1 MIDLFEDCFNE
12 LVPRFERHITIPKIV
27 TDYRGDWFGF
37 APYNAFER
45 GDYENRDLYQ
55 LILYNNSMIDFQ
67 TDVVKFVTQHACY
80 RAHELCRNDQYRYR
94 VFKQIRNQS
103 GPLED
108 LTRQFL
114 DALKYTS
121 GMERFPRELIEQS
134 VGVHF
139 LQHPSLFFEL
149 MDFYSLQGTIY
160 D

>member
-1 MIDLFEDCFNE
+1 MELNCLECKWYEYINERKYYCKSIKCHFSSIEYSICTCFC
-12 LVPRFERHITIPKIV
+12 V
-27 TDYRGDWFGF
+27 
-37 APYNAFER
+37 
-45 GDYENRDLYQ
+45 
-55 LILYNNSMIDFQ
+55 IDFQ